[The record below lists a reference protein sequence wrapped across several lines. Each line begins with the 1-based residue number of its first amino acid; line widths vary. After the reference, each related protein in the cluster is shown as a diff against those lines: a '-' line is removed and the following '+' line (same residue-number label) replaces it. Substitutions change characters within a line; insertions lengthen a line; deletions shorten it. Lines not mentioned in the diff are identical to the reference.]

1 MGVSI
6 NDRVLDLSEHSSK
19 NIDWKKIRQAGY
31 KIILRIGIRGSV
43 KANKEYYGKIRF
55 DFKFKQY
62 LEGVVKYG
70 IPFTIYFFP
79 TSINDAE
86 ADEEAEWILQQIREL
101 GLKLCMPVF
110 LDSELVDDG
119 DGRADGLSKEKRT
132 RFLRI
137 ICDKLWAAGIP
148 CGIYA
153 STSWF
158 YSKLDMTKFDTRTRA
173 NTWCAQYASGCDYSG
188 SYAMWQYSSKAQIDG
203 IPTAPGKGVD
213 ISRVVRAFRMDT
225 YAAGEMA
232 ESAADPV
239 PANDPEPAESGF
251 VHSRSAIVSEAISHI
266 GIKEGTTLH
275 HRIIDRY
282 NSHKPLARGYAVKYT
297 DAWCA
302 TFVSYLAIVMG
313 YTDIIP
319 TECGC
324 PQMITLAK
332 QMGIWCED
340 DSYTPLPGD
349 IPLYDWQDSGA
360 GDNTG
365 TPDHI
370 GITEKVAN
378 GIVTVI
384 EGNYKD
390 AVGRREIP
398 VNGRYI
404 RGYIVPR
411 YDAENAPAGQEK
423 ADSAP
428 VTPQP
433 APAVDEAHTIEYYAL
448 INTKKDPLNIRKGPG
463 SNYDQCSFSPLAK
476 GTKVGVCKHK
486 SGKWY
491 LIAHEVNGEMKY
503 GYAYCTYLKKI

>member
-1 MGVSI
+1 MAAKNIYVI
-6 NDRVLDLSEHSSK
+6 DLSEHNAD
-19 NIDWKKIRQAGY
+19 NINWQKIKSAGY
-31 KIILRIGIRGSV
+31 SVILRMGIRGSV
-43 KANKEYYGKIRF
+43 KSNAQYYGKIRF
-55 DFKFKQY
+55 DFKFKKY
-62 LEGVVKYG
+62 LEGVLKYG
-70 IPFTIYFFP
+70 IPFSVYFFP
-79 TSINDAE
+79 TSISDAE
-86 ADEEAEWILQQIREL
+86 ADEEADWIIAQIREL
-101 GLKLCMPVF
+101 GLQLSFPVY
-110 LDSELVDDG
+110 LDSELVANG
-119 DGRADGLSKEKRT
+119 SGRADGLSKEKRT

-173 NTWCAQYASGCDYSG
+173 NTWCAQYASRCEYTGT
-188 SYAMWQYSSKAQIDG
+188 YAMWQYSSKERVDG
-203 IPTAPGKGVD
+203 INGNVD
-213 ISRVVRAFRMDT
+213 MSRIVGTFRMDT
-225 YAAGEMA
+225 YAAGEVA
-232 ESAADPV
+232 EPAADPV
-239 PANDPEPAESGF
+239 PAEDPKPAESRF

-266 GIKEGTTLH
+266 GVKEGTTLH
-275 HRIIDRY
+275 RGIIDRY
-282 NSHKPLARGYAVKYT
+282 NAHSPLARGYKVKYS

-302 TFVSYLAIVMG
+302 TFISYLAIVMG

-365 TPDHI
+365 TADHI
-370 GITEKVAN
+370 GIVEKVA
-378 GIVTVI
+378 GGTITVI

-463 SNYDQCSFSPLAK
+463 SNYDQCSFSPVAK